1 MLRRVQA
8 KSDMIYHYLAEHK
21 WDLFI
26 SAIRLMLTNRKTL
39 QPKALDIQNDSRV
52 RGTLKAF
59 GLKVGKLIK
68 KLLKKQDLA
77 PTRIVTD
84 KFRAYTSAFRAIGL
98 RKNTIAV

>member
-1 MLRRVQA
+1 MLRRFQA

-26 SAIRLMLTNRKTL
+26 SAIRLMLTNRKTS
-39 QPKALDIQNDSRV
+39 QPKALDIQNDI
-52 RGTLKAF
+52 RGSLKAF